1 MNKMTRQNKLLLLV
15 AFLATVAVLFYKLGY
30 DRHAADLLIP
40 SQANITAVENR
51 TATIIDKLPDKLAAN
66 SSLLTKSQQTINGEQ
81 APGTQTGNSSATE
94 IVPGQVIRVIDGD
107 TIVVNINAL
116 PVHVRLIGINSPELN
131 DKRPQVACLAQKAKE
146 EAEKLINGQNIYLEK
161 DPAQGDYDRYNRLLA
176 YVFLPADSASLP
188 SAQLG
193 TGTTSG
199 VNFNKLMIENGY
211 AYEHT
216 YFLPYKYQREFKD
229 AQAKVRTAQKG
240 LWNPDICRN

>member
-30 DRHAADLLIP
+30 DRGTTDLLIP
-40 SQANITAVENR
+40 SLSDETDVGNQ

-146 EAEKLINGQNIYLEK
+146 EAEKLLNGQNIYLEK
-161 DPAQGDYDRYNRLLA
+161 DPTQGDYDRYNRLLA

-229 AQAKVRTAQKG
+229 AQAKARTAQKG
-240 LWNPDICRN
+240 LWNPDICGN

>member
-146 EAEKLINGQNIYLEK
+146 EAEKLLNGSTSFDMAQDKSLPSTQLGTGTTGGQNIYLEK
-161 DPAQGDYDRYNRLLA
+161 DATQGDYDKYNRLLA
-176 YVFLPADSASLP
+176 
-188 SAQLG
+188 
-193 TGTTSG
+193 
-199 VNFNKLMIENGY
+199 
-211 AYEHT
+211 
-216 YFLPYKYQREFKD
+216 
-229 AQAKVRTAQKG
+229 
-240 LWNPDICRN
+240 

>member
-107 TIVVNINAL
+107 TIVVNIDGL

-131 DKRPQVACLAQKAKE
+131 DKRTQVACFAEKAKE
-146 EAEKLINGQNIYLEK
+146 EAEKLLDGQNIYLEK
-161 DPAQGDYDRYNRLLA
+161 DSTQGDYDKYNRLLV
-176 YVFLPADSASLP
+176 YVFLAN
-188 SAQLG
+188 G
-193 TGTTSG
+193 T
-199 VNFNKLMIENGY
+199 NFNELMIKEGY
-211 AYEHT
+211 AYEYT
-216 YFLPYKYQREFKD
+216 YRLPYKYQS
-229 AQAKVRTAQKG
+229 
-240 LWNPDICRN
+240 